1 MRLGDLLPLF
11 AEEIEG
17 LLEAKGE
24 KGLAAQIRDLRIVDR
39 CRCPHDYCG
48 SFYTQP
54 KPRGPLGQ
62 GHRRVEV
69 DPVTGIVIFDVV
81 DGRILQ
87 INVLF
92 RDKVRKI
99 LHAAIL

>member
-1 MRLGDLLPLF
+1 
-11 AEEIEG
+11 
-17 LLEAKGE
+17 
-24 KGLAAQIRDLRIVDR
+24 
-39 CRCPHDYCG
+39 
-48 SFYTQP
+48 
-54 KPRGPLGQ
+54 
-62 GHRRVEV
+62 
-69 DPVTGIVIFDVV
+69 VTGIVIFDVV